1 MTTAPAIGIDQ
12 GIARV
17 GAYGGPSRRTY
28 GVLGDGV
35 NRAARLMTSAGPG
48 EILVANEVRRS
59 SRRRLTFED
68 LAPIAVKGHAEPL
81 AVSRL
86 VGRPVGTGMIE
97 FGPLVGRNAE
107 LARLTRI
114 MDGVISGPGG
124 VVLIEGEP
132 GVGKSHLVDEA
143 RRRLLARHDVT
154 WLAVSAD
161 GERPGTLAPFLPVL
175 RDLFFLDLATDDGA
189 RRSLFDLGVDQRV
202 KELQGVDSTDA
213 QVTASRVDDLRSYLA
228 ALVGIR
234 WDGSAFEEHEPGTR
248 LERCLE
254 AVAGY
259 LHSESLLRP
268 LVVHVRDAHQLD
280 AESLRLVEL
289 LALAGTD
296 GRLCVVLDRR
306 PDTTPLPVTPERTID
321 LEPMDRQGVAAMIE
335 GILGTSATPELC
347 EHIHHRTA
355 GNALF
360 VEQLVV
366 DLERR
371 DRLVRD
377 QVGRLT
383 LADFGATELP
393 VTLNAA
399 LLSRLDHLDP
409 AVTRVVQAASVLGE
423 VFERDVLRDMS
434 VVAADQLDPL
444 LADAGAD
451 GVWSSVDGQ
460 RFRFRHALLRDA
472 AYGMQLD
479 DHLRSQHRL
488 AARAVVRCRGRRETS
503 PEVARHL
510 RMAGTH
516 LLAAAVFRR
525 AAVEATETSRLR
537 EAVRHYEAAL
547 EQAALAGCGTM
558 VETALHQGAAVAAA
572 ALGDHAAALEHLRR
586 VLGGAHLAPA
596 DEATGRI
603 LMGEVLHRLGRP
615 RESAVEYEAALVTL
629 QDAPDV
635 LCASR
640 IYAGLAMVH
649 GQLGE
654 LDEAVELAEMALILA
669 QGDDEGEAR
678 AHQRIGQIQWCRNQ
692 HQESV
697 FHGLAALERYPRADD
712 RRARAAVH
720 NNLGLAY
727 ASLGRRDEA
736 MVEFKVAVDDF
747 DRTGSE
753 HGLACALDNLAQ
765 QYARCGANDEA
776 MVHLERAVAI
786 LARIGMGPD
795 GVVAAMWQ
803 GGCW

>member
-1 MTTAPAIGIDQ
+1 MP
-12 GIARV
+12 V
-17 GAYGGPSRRTY
+17 
-28 GVLGDGV
+28 V
-35 NRAARLMTSAGPG
+35 
-48 EILVANEVRRS
+48 
-59 SRRRLTFED
+59 
-68 LAPIAVKGHAEPL
+68 VKGHAEPL
-81 AVSRL
+81 AVSGL

-97 FGPLVGRNAE
+97 FGSLVGRHAE
-107 LARLTRI
+107 LARLTHL
-114 MDGVISGPGG
+114 MEGVVSGPGG

-154 WLAVSAD
+154 WLAVSTDEA
-161 GERPGTLAPFLPVL
+161 RPGTLAPFLPVL
-175 RDLFFLDLATDDGA
+175 RDLFYLDLAGDDGG

-202 KELQGVDSTDA
+202 KELQVVDSPDA
-213 QVTASRVDDLRSYLA
+213 QVTASSVNHLRSYLA
-228 ALVGIR
+228 ALVGVR
-234 WDGSAFEEHEPGTR
+234 WEGSAFEEHEPSTR

-254 AVAGY
+254 AIANY

-268 LVVHVRDAHQLD
+268 LVVHVRDAHELD
-280 AESLRLVEL
+280 VESVRLVEL
-289 LALAGTD
+289 LASAGEY
-296 GRLCVVLDRR
+296 GRLCLVLDRR
-306 PDTTPLPVTPERTID
+306 HDPTTLPVTPDRTITV
-321 LEPMDRQGVAAMIE
+321 EPMDRRGVDAMIE
-335 GILGTSATPELC
+335 GLLGTSATPELG

-371 DRLVRD
+371 GCLVRD
-377 QVGRLT
+377 PVGRWT
-383 LADFGATELP
+383 LADFAATELP

-409 AVTRVVQAASVLGE
+409 AVSQIVQAASVLGE
-423 VFERDVLRDMS
+423 VFERDVLSAME
-434 VVAADQLDPL
+434 VVAADQLEL
-444 LADAGAD
+444 LLVAAGAE

-460 RFRFRHALLRDA
+460 RYRFRHALLRDA

-479 DHLRSQHRL
+479 DHLRTQHRI
-488 AARAVVRCRGRRETS
+488 AARALVRCRGRRGTA

-516 LLAAAVFRR
+516 LLAAGLFRR
-525 AAVEATETSRLR
+525 AAEEAVEASRLR

-547 EQAALAGCGTM
+547 EQAELAGCGSIVRTG
-558 VETALHQGAAVAAA
+558 LHQGAAVAAA
-572 ALGDHAAALEHLRR
+572 ALGDHAVALDHLDG
-586 VLGGAHLAPA
+586 VLGGAHLAAA
-596 DEATGRI
+596 DEATSRI
-603 LMGEVLHRLGRP
+603 LKGEVLHRLGRP
-615 RESAVEYEAALVTL
+615 RQSAVEYEAALVTL

-654 LDEAVELAEMALILA
+654 LDEALDLAEMALILA

-678 AHQRIGQIQWCRNQ
+678 AHQRIAQIQWCRNK

-697 FHGLAALERYPRADD
+697 LHGLAALEHYPRIDD

-727 ASLGRRDEA
+727 ASLERRDEA

-747 DRTGSE
+747 ERTGSE

-765 QYARCGANDEA
+765 QYARTGANDEA